1 MFLNEKEETKSNYV
15 LVGYFYRILSHLI
28 TSQSSKIV
36 QYFFEYPKK
45 NELDILD
52 LLVKNMNRKSM
63 GEIINKLLLFN
74 EENYG
79 DFVQK
84 KMELFVRILEELKAT
99 KEEQKYECICSTLEA
114 CFYNKGFVIEFM
126 KDQKYIDLLY
136 TILEESKDQSK
147 KSISVMKLLIKINE
161 TILKNIEGRCTPV
174 LEQENPMDI
183 INMFSNNYTSA
194 DDITKDPD
202 ADLDQ
207 LTKNVIIYSCNSLE
221 KNKFSFIEDLDSYSE
236 KDNGEFNTTYQ
247 MPQKKLGM
255 KKLAQIEIFRTI
267 LDILVNAYA
276 KCNIEEQSKKVFEI
290 IKEKKLFEKINK
302 IFFDFPFCNLYQA
315 IYIQIIDIVINELSP
330 DLLIKA
336 LFDEKEGNN
345 LIQVLIDKA
354 LNNMKFA
361 FVSQRIAFHPNFSIE
376 CSLLSK
382 IFLSTNKFLK
392 DLIKDNKNLEVF
404 YNVVG
409 EEVSKVFE
417 QKLLLTD
424 NEVQINNQ
432 DDEKKTLTFFGK
444 KNFMELLEEDLD
456 IYKVYLNGE
465 DYQKKLDEKKE
476 KERIEK
482 ENMEKEQLE
491 EEKKMEEENYFN
503 DNDEEEEE
511 KKKSNLKGSINLEQ
525 GDEEENNEKNN
536 EENNEG
542 EEKEKENEGEG
553 EGKEE
558 GQKEEEK
565 GKEKPNEESVTT
577 EGSEQDKIYNDS
589 NYWKPEIKPNDD
601 IINEIMNLD

>member
-1 MFLNEKEETKSNYV
+1 
-15 LVGYFYRILSHLI
+15 
-28 TSQSSKIV
+28 
-36 QYFFEYPKK
+36 
-45 NELDILD
+45 
-52 LLVKNMNRKSM
+52 
-63 GEIINKLLLFN
+63 
-74 EENYG
+74 
-79 DFVQK
+79 
-84 KMELFVRILEELKAT
+84 MELFVRILEELKAT

-136 TILEESKDQSK
+136 TILEESKDESK
-147 KSISVMKLLIKINE
+147 KSVAVMKLLIKINE

-221 KNKFSFIEDLDSYSE
+221 KNKFSFIEDLDIYSE

-255 KKLAQIEIFRTI
+255 KKLAQIELFRTI

-276 KCNIEEQSKKVFEI
+276 KCNIEDQSKKVIEI

-336 LFDEKEGNN
+336 VFDEKEGNN

-503 DNDEEEEE
+503 DNDEEEED

-565 GKEKPNEESVTT
+565 EKPNEESITT
-577 EGSEQDKIYNDS
+577 EESEQDKIYNDS

>member
-136 TILEESKDQSK
+136 TILEESKDESK
-147 KSISVMKLLIKINE
+147 KSVAVMKLLIKINE

-247 MPQKKLGM
+247 MPQKKLGI
-255 KKLAQIEIFRTI
+255 KKLAQIELFRTI

-276 KCNIEEQSKKVFEI
+276 KCNIEDQSKKVIEI
-290 IKEKKLFEKINK
+290 IKEKKLFEKNK

-336 LFDEKEGNN
+336 VFDEKEGNN

-503 DNDEEEEE
+503 DNDEEEED

-565 GKEKPNEESVTT
+565 EKEKPNEESVTT